1 MVVVWLGVQIVVGI
15 LQRVVE
21 THIAFPYKI
30 PHRWTWE
37 SRGRRIITA
46 QELAP
51 CRGSVHLLAVEQPC
65 HFTAG
70 KLLSG
75 LADYSRMCCLL
86 LVCHIAEVVAVG
98 KKGAFIISYY
108 VARSGRISCF
118 SLHRGTAIAILNNT
132 VAGIET
138 Y

>member
-21 THIAFPYKI
+21 THIAFPYKT

-37 SRGRRIITA
+37 SLGRRIIIA

-51 CRGSVHLLAVEQPC
+51 YRGFVHLLAVEQPC
-65 HFTAG
+65 HVTAG

-75 LADYSRMCCLL
+75 LADYSRMFCLM

-98 KKGAFIISYY
+98 KGASIISHY

-132 VAGIET
+132 VVGIET